1 VNTRITLTSI
11 LTGIEQDPDYAQ
23 LFGKGTSKITGQIY
37 PTIDEILNKWKL
49 ISVELFASLENLTE
63 DKLVSPPPFQT
74 SIPDNTLLGL
84 IAFMTLHEAHHIGQ
98 ISAYRKIS
106 EENASNDM
114 LLYDRV
120 ICN

>member
-1 VNTRITLTSI
+1 LTSI